1 MVLQDSGTAAGRTA
15 ATTAGRTA
23 AAAAAAAAPTG
34 GTRKRPQ
41 HSRSPRTARDPVLD
55 PLIRNLSDVKRSRL
69 IYFILIRKLIVGLKL
84 TCDYL
89 IRYCTIEESGAT
101 ERCVRLAPAA
111 GAESQVRSPR
121 ARPGLVS

>member
-1 MVLQDSGTAAGRTA
+1 MAAGHTV

-23 AAAAAAAAPTG
+23 AAAAAVAAAAPTG
-34 GTRKRPQ
+34 GTRRP
-41 HSRSPRTARDPVLD
+41 RLAPAARTARDPVLD

-89 IRYCTIEESGAT
+89 NT
-101 ERCVRLAPAA
+101 VMFV
-111 GAESQVRSPR
+111 Q
-121 ARPGLVS
+121 